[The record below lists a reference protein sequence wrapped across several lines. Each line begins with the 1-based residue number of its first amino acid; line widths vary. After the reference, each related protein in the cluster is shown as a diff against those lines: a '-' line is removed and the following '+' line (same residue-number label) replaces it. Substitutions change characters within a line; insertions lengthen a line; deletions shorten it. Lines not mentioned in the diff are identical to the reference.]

1 MRWVL
6 VNIALFCTLIGC
18 TAAPTDRAAEATSEK
33 VQGTQYHQLGGAV
46 ARCTTNDG
54 GFTTIC
60 RAL

>member
-1 MRWVL
+1 MRLLL
-6 VNIALFCTLIGC
+6 VNIALCCTLVGC

-33 VQGTQYHQLGGAV
+33 VQGTQYLMLGGAV

-60 RAL
+60 RGL